1 MSEPTYK
8 IETFHEPHK
17 AAVIQ
22 WGARITRLSDDGVVA
37 FEYGETE
44 GAAIANA
51 RMWIERINDTGI
63 GRTIYVTEDGAIVP
77 APSTQSR
84 MVPEAGA
91 VAPSIESV
99 RSQAPSSHHTDIAT
113 LLRTQPANTALYR
126 RLGGA

>member
-51 RMWIERINDTGI
+51 RMWIERINDTGV
-63 GRTIYVTEDGAIVP
+63 GRTIYATEDGAIVP
-77 APSTQSR
+77 SPSTQSR
-84 MVPEAGA
+84 KVPTQSDDLAE
-91 VAPSIESV
+91 IERV
-99 RSQAPSSHHTDIAT
+99 RRQAPGSTVDT
-113 LLRTQPANTALYR
+113 TRD
-126 RLGGA
+126 RLSMIRDNQARYGGPVA